1 MIKRGYFHEKR
12 GIFIVKEE
20 HFSDGLQASG
30 LKILIF
36 VSKGTPRE
44 KFFETSP
51 SSRPAKDNGRSLCS
65 VEKREQKFVII

>member
-1 MIKRGYFHEKR
+1 MIKRGYFHDKK
-12 GIFIVKEE
+12 GV
-20 HFSDGLQASG
+20 LQASG

-65 VEKREQKFVII
+65 VEKREQKFVIK